1 MEEKI
6 FKELYLFMKDYLK
19 VLIESYE
26 ESLNLR
32 KILRENKIERIERMI
47 PRIEN
52 FDIKIKMLE
61 NTKNSLL
68 SKLAKALNI
77 NVGSIDWELV
87 GNRGG
92 KEIAELGK
100 LIEEKV
106 KNLVDAN
113 IVNKIII
120 ERLIMFNSSLLNV
133 IRNDGDSL
141 YSSDGNI
148 NSSHENSMLEEV

>member
-19 VLIESYE
+19 VLIKAYE

-32 KILRENKIERIERMI
+32 KRLRENKIEKIEKMI
-47 PRIEN
+47 PQIEN
-52 FDIKIKMLE
+52 LDIKIKMLE
-61 NTKNSLL
+61 NTKESLL
-68 SKLAKALNI
+68 SKLAKSLDMNVRNI
-77 NVGSIDWELV
+77 NWELV
-87 GNRGG
+87 KKRGG

-100 LIEEKV
+100 LIEDKV

-120 ERLIMFNSSLLNV
+120 EKLIMFNSSLLNV
-133 IRNDGDSL
+133 IRNDGESL